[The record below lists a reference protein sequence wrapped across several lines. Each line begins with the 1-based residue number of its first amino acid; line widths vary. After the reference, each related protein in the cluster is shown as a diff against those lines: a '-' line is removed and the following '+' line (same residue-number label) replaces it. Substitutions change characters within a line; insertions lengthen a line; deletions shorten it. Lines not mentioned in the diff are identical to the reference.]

1 MTAETRIAQDVT
13 DRQVAMF
20 AMFVG
25 PGLYTTRAALFRAS
39 GIPESTLKS
48 YAAGAAMPLATVM
61 TLRRFLPRE
70 AIDMLTEPGGVRFVG
85 VEQSETNWDAI
96 ACSAAGL
103 VSEVCQARADGVIDH
118 QEEAQLRKRTRAL
131 LAEAADV
138 VADG

>member
-1 MTAETRIAQDVT
+1 MSAEGRIAQDVAE
-13 DRQVAMF
+13 RQVTMF

-25 PGLYTTRAALFRAS
+25 PSLFTTRAALSRAS

-48 YAAGAAMPLATVM
+48 YAAGAAMPFAAVL

-70 AIDMLTEPGGVRFVG
+70 AIFLLTEPAGVRLVDN
-85 VEQSETNWDAI
+85 EQSETNWDAI

-103 VSEVCQARADGVIDH
+103 VSEVCQARADGIIDH
-118 QEEAQLRKRTRAL
+118 REDASLRKRTRAL
-131 LAEAADV
+131 LAEAADA